1 MFEGLH
7 QTQKLMIFEGLML
20 LLKSPSNLGFKNDK
34 GGMAYVL
41 GAKDGAFDQE
51 AWGDSPDTN
60 KLYLM
65 MVELS
70 EDLRGHRELNEF
82 VNCWQDFCRIATEA
96 HKKHRDS
103 K

>member
-1 MFEGLH
+1 
-7 QTQKLMIFEGLML
+7 ML

-34 GGMAYVL
+34 SGMAYVL
-41 GAKDGAFDQE
+41 GAKDGKVDQE

-70 EDLRGHRELNEF
+70 EDLRGHGELNEF
-82 VNCWQDFCRIATEA
+82 VNCWQDFCRIAVEA
-96 HKKHRDS
+96 YKKNRDS
-103 K
+103 N